1 MGRYIF
7 RRLWRSPMFTAIALL
22 TLAIGIGANTAI
34 FSVVNGILLKPLPYP
49 EPDRLV
55 GLWHSAAGLNIKE
68 LNMSPGNYFTYREQG
83 RAFEDV
89 GLYTGGSGSVT
100 EIGEPERVQC
110 LLVTDGTLPLLGVH
124 PQLGRGFTRRDDED
138 GSPRTALLTYGYWQR
153 RYAGS
158 PTAIGKQ
165 IVVDGRQREIIGIL
179 PKSFRFMDMQPSLIL
194 PLQFNRNKVVLG
206 NFSYRGIARLKPGM
220 TVASANADVARL
232 LPVMLTLFPP
242 PPGFTVGLFANARLA
257 PAVRLF
263 KQDVVGDIGDVLW
276 VLMGTIGAVLLIACA
291 NVANLLLVRAE
302 GRQHE
307 LAIRSALGAGRGRI
321 ARELLFE
328 SIALGLAGGVAGL
341 GVAYGT
347 IRLLIAIAPSS
358 LPRLDEISLDPLVM
372 AFAFGISL
380 LAGGLFG
387 ILPVWK
393 YAGVRLNTGLRE
405 SGRTVSQSRERHR
418 ARAVLVVVQ
427 VALALVLLIGSGLM
441 IRTFQALRRVQPG
454 FRQPAEVLTL
464 SVSLPEA
471 QVKDAER
478 VVRMDRDI
486 AARVAAIPGV
496 ESAALSSSI
505 PMDGESSSD
514 LLFAEDHPLAEGQLP
529 PIRRFKFVSPGYF
542 ATIGNPIVA
551 GRDLTWTD
559 VLSYRPVVLVSE
571 NLAREYWRDPAR
583 AIGKRVRES
592 SKDEWREIVG
602 VAGNSYDDGVN
613 QPAPASVYWPQMMK
627 NFWGEEN
634 RVQRTMTFAIRSKRT
649 GSAAFLGEVRQAV
662 WAVSANSPVAKVKTL
677 GEIYSKSMARTS
689 FTLVMLGIAGG
700 MALLLG
706 VVGIYGVISYSV
718 SQRRR
723 EIGIRMALGARRGE
737 VNGMFVRHGMMLAAI
752 GVAFGLG
759 AAVGLTRLIK
769 SLLFGVGAGDPSTYA
784 AVSLGLVA
792 AAMLASYVPAR
803 RASAVNPIETLR
815 AE

>member
-1 MGRYIF
+1 
-7 RRLWRSPMFTAIALL
+7 
-22 TLAIGIGANTAI
+22 
-34 FSVVNGILLKPLPYP
+34 
-49 EPDRLV
+49 
-55 GLWHSAAGLNIKE
+55 
-68 LNMSPGNYFTYREQG
+68 
-83 RAFEDV
+83 
-89 GLYTGGSGSVT
+89 
-100 EIGEPERVQC
+100 
-110 LLVTDGTLPLLGVH
+110 
-124 PQLGRGFTRRDDED
+124 
-138 GSPRTALLTYGYWQR
+138 
-153 RYAGS
+153 
-158 PTAIGKQ
+158 
-165 IVVDGRQREIIGIL
+165 
-179 PKSFRFMDMQPSLIL
+179 
-194 PLQFNRNKVVLG
+194 
-206 NFSYRGIARLKPGM
+206 
-220 TVASANADVARL
+220 
-232 LPVMLTLFPP
+232 
-242 PPGFTVGLFANARLA
+242 
-257 PAVRLF
+257 
-263 KQDVVGDIGDVLW
+263 
-276 VLMGTIGAVLLIACA
+276 
-291 NVANLLLVRAE
+291 
-302 GRQHE
+302 
-307 LAIRSALGAGRGRI
+307 
-321 ARELLFE
+321 
-328 SIALGLAGGVAGL
+328 
-341 GVAYGT
+341 
-347 IRLLIAIAPSS
+347 
-358 LPRLDEISLDPLVM
+358 
-372 AFAFGISL
+372 
-380 LAGGLFG
+380 
-387 ILPVWK
+387 
-393 YAGVRLNTGLRE
+393 
-405 SGRTVSQSRERHR
+405 
-418 ARAVLVVVQ
+418 VQ

-464 SVSLPEA
+464 SVSIPEA

>member
-1 MGRYIF
+1 M
-7 RRLWRSPMFTAIALL
+7 
-22 TLAIGIGANTAI
+22 
-34 FSVVNGILLKPLPYP
+34 P
-49 EPDRLV
+49 E
-55 GLWHSAAGLNIKE
+55 
-68 LNMSPGNYFTYREQG
+68 
-83 RAFEDV
+83 
-89 GLYTGGSGSVT
+89 
-100 EIGEPERVQC
+100 
-110 LLVTDGTLPLLGVH
+110 
-124 PQLGRGFTRRDDED
+124 
-138 GSPRTALLTYGYWQR
+138 
-153 RYAGS
+153 
-158 PTAIGKQ
+158 
-165 IVVDGRQREIIGIL
+165 
-179 PKSFRFMDMQPSLIL
+179 
-194 PLQFNRNKVVLG
+194 
-206 NFSYRGIARLKPGM
+206 
-220 TVASANADVARL
+220 
-232 LPVMLTLFPP
+232 
-242 PPGFTVGLFANARLA
+242 
-257 PAVRLF
+257 
-263 KQDVVGDIGDVLW
+263 
-276 VLMGTIGAVLLIACA
+276 
-291 NVANLLLVRAE
+291 
-302 GRQHE
+302 
-307 LAIRSALGAGRGRI
+307 
-321 ARELLFE
+321 
-328 SIALGLAGGVAGL
+328 
-341 GVAYGT
+341 
-347 IRLLIAIAPSS
+347 
-358 LPRLDEISLDPLVM
+358 
-372 AFAFGISL
+372 FG
-380 LAGGLFG
+380 
-387 ILPVWK
+387 
-393 YAGVRLNTGLRE
+393 LNTGLRE

-649 GSAAFLGEVRQAV
+649 GRPRS
-662 WAVSANSPVAKVKTL
+662 SVKC
-677 GEIYSKSMARTS
+677 G
-689 FTLVMLGIAGG
+689 
-700 MALLLG
+700 
-706 VVGIYGVISYSV
+706 
-718 SQRRR
+718 RR
-723 EIGIRMALGARRGE
+723 
-737 VNGMFVRHGMMLAAI
+737 
-752 GVAFGLG
+752 FG
-759 AAVGLTRLIK
+759 R
-769 SLLFGVGAGDPSTYA
+769 
-784 AVSLGLVA
+784 
-792 AAMLASYVPAR
+792 
-803 RASAVNPIETLR
+803 
-815 AE
+815 